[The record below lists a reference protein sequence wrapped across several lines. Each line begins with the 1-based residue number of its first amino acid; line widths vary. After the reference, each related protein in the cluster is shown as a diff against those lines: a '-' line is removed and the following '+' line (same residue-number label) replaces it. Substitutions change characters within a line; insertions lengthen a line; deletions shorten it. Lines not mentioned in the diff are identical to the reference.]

1 MKIKHILPVVT
12 AASLLLV
19 SAQTSAAG
27 FAIIENSASGMG
39 NAFSGGAGAEDA
51 STIWFNPAG
60 MMRLDD
66 EMMVAAHIILPNAS
80 YTDDGSTISAAMD
93 IITASSEL
101 DPNNTDRT
109 ADGGK
114 NAVVPNLF
122 WVKEIQKDLKI
133 GLGINAPF
141 GLGTEYDDDWVGR
154 YHGVRSDILSL
165 NINPSIAYK
174 TGSFSFGFGVN
185 VQYLAVE
192 LTSAIDLGTICTA
205 LEPSVI
211 NPAPTLPTG
220 TCSALGADPQEKDGF
235 ADLDADGWGYG
246 YNFGVLFDVN
256 DDIRIGFSYRSNV
269 DHDVEGNADFTVP
282 GELSFLTNTGN
293 FVDTTLTS
301 SVTLPST
308 TSISYFQNI
317 NEKIAIMADY
327 SITSWSDFE
336 ELRIDYASAQGDSL
350 TTQEWEDSA
359 RISFGLNYKQSAK
372 WLYRFGIALDE
383 TPIPSAERR
392 TARVPGNDR
401 TWITFGVTHKID
413 KDRTFSLGYAHLIID
428 DTAINNEFETTS
440 PEAAVLNHTLVGD
453 YEASVDILSAQ
464 ISWKY

>member
-19 SAQTSAAG
+19 SAQSSAAG
-27 FAIIENSASGMG
+27 YAIIENSATGMG
-39 NAFSGGAGAEDA
+39 NAFAGGAAGAEDA

-80 YTDDGSTISAAMD
+80 YTDDGSTTSLAFGE
-93 IITASSEL
+93 TTL
-101 DPNNTDRT
+101 DPSNTDRT

-154 YHGVRSDILSL
+154 YHGVKSDILSL

-174 TGSFSFGFGVN
+174 TGSFSFGFGISA
-185 VQYLAVE
+185 QYLSVN

-205 LEPSVI
+205 TEVSGTFPS
-211 NPAPTLPTG
+211 G

-246 YNFGVLFDVN
+246 YNLGVLFDVN
-256 DDIRIGFSYRSNV
+256 DDIRIGFSYRSNIDNDV
-269 DHDVEGNADFTVP
+269 DGNADFTVP
-282 GELSFLTNTGN
+282 GELSFIPLTTGS

-327 SITSWSDFE
+327 SLTSWSDFE

-350 TTQEWEDSA
+350 TTESWEDSA
-359 RISFGLNYKQSAK
+359 RISFGLNYKKSAK

-413 KDRTFSLGYAHLIID
+413 KSRTFSLGYAHLMID

-440 PEAAVLNHTLVGD
+440 PSAAVLNHTLTGN
-453 YEASVDILSAQ
+453 YEASVDIISAQ
-464 ISWKY
+464 VSWKY

>member
-1 MKIKHILPVVT
+1 MKIKYILPAVT

-27 FAIIENSASGMG
+27 FAIIESGASGLG
-39 NAFSGGAGAEDA
+39 NSYAGGAASAEDS

-66 EMMVAAHIILPNAS
+66 EMMVAAHLILPDAS
-80 YTDDGSTISAAMD
+80 YTDTGSTTSLAFGE
-93 IITASSEL
+93 TTL
-101 DPNNTDRT
+101 DPSNTERN

-133 GLGINAPF
+133 GLGLNAPF

-174 TGSFSFGFGVN
+174 TGSVSFGFGVN
-185 VQYLAVE
+185 VQYISVN

-205 LEPSVI
+205 TEANGAFPS
-211 NPAPTLPTG
+211 G

-282 GELSFLTNTGN
+282 GELNFLTSTGS

-308 TSISYFQNI
+308 ASISYFQNI

-327 SITSWSDFE
+327 SLTTWSDFQ
-336 ELRIDYASAQGDSL
+336 ELRIDYDSAQSDSL

-383 TPIPSAERR
+383 TPITSPELR
-392 TARVPGNDR
+392 TSRTPGSDR
-401 TWITFGVTHKID
+401 TWISFGVTHKID
-413 KDRTFSLGYAHLIID
+413 KDRTFSLSYAHLIVD
-428 DTAINNEFETTS
+428 DTTINNTFETTS

-464 ISWKY
+464 VSWKY

>member
-1 MKIKHILPVVT
+1 MKIKYILPAVT

-19 SAQTSAAG
+19 STQASAAG

-39 NAFSGGAGAEDA
+39 NAFAGGAGAEDA

-80 YTDDGSTISAAMD
+80 YTDDGSTTSLAFGE
-93 IITASSEL
+93 TTL
-101 DPNNTDRT
+101 DPSNTDRT
-109 ADGGK
+109 AEGGK

-185 VQYLAVE
+185 VQYLSVE
-192 LTSAIDLGTICTA
+192 LTSAIDLGTLCTA
-205 LEPSVI
+205 TELSGAFPS
-211 NPAPTLPTG
+211 G

-235 ADLDADGWGYG
+235 AELDADSWGYG
-246 YNFGVLFDVN
+246 YNLGILFDVN
-256 DDIRIGFSYRSNV
+256 DDIRIGFSYRSNI
-269 DHDVEGNADFTVP
+269 DHDAEGNADFTVP
-282 GELSFLTNTGN
+282 GELDFLTSTGN
-293 FVDTTLTS
+293 FVDTTLSS

-308 TSISYFQNI
+308 TSISYFQNV

-359 RISFGLNYKQSAK
+359 RISFGLNYKQSAT

-383 TPIPSAERR
+383 TPISSAELR

-401 TWITFGVTHKID
+401 TWFTFGVTHKID
-413 KDRTFSLGYAHLIID
+413 KARTFSLGYAHLMVD

-440 PEAAVLNHTLVGD
+440 PEAAVLNHTLTGN
-453 YEASVDILSAQ
+453 YEASVDIISAQ
-464 ISWKY
+464 VSWKY